1 MVCKLFQ
8 FKRFDANSPH
18 AFDKIKDSP
27 NLKQWTEKQMS
38 PSKFHLLEVA
48 NKKESEKNPTTTHEE
63 KLTKNTHLHQEIST
77 DNSIKLDIT
86 GL

>member
-8 FKRFDANSPH
+8 FKRFDANSPY

-48 NKKESEKNPTTTHEE
+48 NEKESEKKPNNNSWRKIDE
-63 KLTKNTHLHQEIST
+63 KHTFTSGNF
-77 DNSIKLDIT
+77 NR
-86 GL
+86 